1 MPQNLG
7 SYGWVTH
14 PVLPSNRW
22 MKINPSTAT
31 ASSAS
36 TSAGGTRAVLFAP
49 NRDCTLEGLA
59 LYIVTGG
66 AGGVLRWGL
75 YNDSA
80 TGHRAGALIAELG
93 TSAAATSA
101 TMSTLTGLSQP
112 LEGQRR
118 YWIAVA
124 LQVASLGYRT
134 IGGGAPHAGAATA
147 TDNQNA
153 LSGSAATG
161 ALNASFNTTSTSST
175 CPNIYIRVT

>member
-80 TGHRAGALIAELG
+80 TGHRSGAIIAQLG
-93 TSAAATSA
+93 TSAPATTASD
-101 TMSTLTGLSQP
+101 STLTALETP
-112 LEGQRR
+112 TEGQPR
-118 YWIAVA
+118 
-124 LQVASLGYRT
+124 
-134 IGGGAPHAGAATA
+134 
-147 TDNQNA
+147 
-153 LSGSAATG
+153 
-161 ALNASFNTTSTSST
+161 
-175 CPNIYIRVT
+175 